1 MKHGTPN
8 LAPCSKARTVT
19 DADLSDFLQ
28 RLTEKI
34 AAWMHEAYEEYASY
48 DHYFRLT
55 ICNGLDF
62 TSMKGKRYAR
72 IVRQRR
78 GDSNSRSAYGFVELA
93 TGDIFKPAT
102 WKAPAK
108 HKRGNIFDESGGLDC
123 CGPYSVAY
131 LKRGQVLMEA
141 QRIALPE

>member
-8 LAPCSKARTVT
+8 LTPCSKARTVT

-34 AAWMHEAYEEYASY
+34 AAWMHEAFGGRYAAY
-48 DHYFRLT
+48 AFYAH
-55 ICNGLDF
+55 NGLDF

-72 IVRQRR
+72 IVRQMR

-141 QRIALPE
+141 QRIALPK